1 MPLSNAE
8 RQRRYRQKL
17 KARASGEAVEEWV
30 HTLARQAWRVLA
42 DLPED
47 PLRAPGGG
55 ARPLVEACRIAL
67 AGSAS
72 LGRDEACVLH
82 RILTIDAII
91 NLGGPSAGP

>member
-47 PLRAPGGG
+47 PLRAPGGV

-67 AGSAS
+67 ADSAS
-72 LGRDEACVLH
+72 LDGREAYVLH
-82 RILTIDAII
+82 RILAIDAII
-91 NLGGPSAGP
+91 NTGGPSNGP

>member
-30 HTLARQAWRVLA
+30 HTLAQQAWRVLA
-42 DLPED
+42 DLPDD
-47 PLRAPGGG
+47 PLRGPGGG

-72 LGRDEACVLH
+72 LDGREACLVH
-82 RILTIDAII
+82 RILAIDAII
-91 NLGGPSAGP
+91 NTVGPSAGP

>member
-30 HTLARQAWRVLA
+30 HRLTRQAWRVLA

-47 PLRAPGGG
+47 PLRAPDGLWR
-55 ARPLVEACRIAL
+55 A
-67 AGSAS
+67 
-72 LGRDEACVLH
+72 H
-82 RILTIDAII
+82 W
-91 NLGGPSAGP
+91 